1 MSHIT
6 KVKTQLKDGVIL
18 RKALE
23 KLGYRVGDGDRES
36 DLAGRGFPRNL
47 ELIAKKDRL
56 WIGFKRAGKCD
67 EPYEML
73 ADLDGYM
80 KNRERIVSEIHQI
93 YSREKILDLARAKG
107 YAITRN
113 QVNEKGQIEMVLRK
127 FGGIE

>member
-6 KVKTQLKDGVIL
+6 KVKTQLKDGLIL

-23 KLGYRVGDGDRES
+23 NLGYRVGDGDLES
-36 DLAGRGFPRNL
+36 GLAGRGIPRNL

-56 WIGFKRAGKCD
+56 WIGFRRCRGDGA
-67 EPYEML
+67 YEML
-73 ADLDGYM
+73 ADWDGHRGG
-80 KNRERIVSEIHQI
+80 REKIAGEIHQI

-113 QVNEKGQIEMVLRK
+113 QVNEKGQIEMVLRR